1 MEPKAYVMQQRAA
14 EKEQNEREKKA
25 AMNDDNHYEC
35 TKRRKEED
43 NDDQS
48 EESELNKRLRE
59 ILGPPEPTPPSPTPS
74 LKAETKTLLSSSS
87 LVKLSDT
94 EIERAR
100 RASYPIF
107 KDNSAEMLRSSFL
120 FDEIPFDLVRG
131 YRNKPLLDGSYDVY
145 YHDENI
151 DWHALEGWDIPS
163 HSQNNNHRPGMICI
177 GNSASHPGTLEG
189 YLLFLPSGD
198 EYAEQC
204 GYLDSEDYSSDVEND
219 EEEEQN
225 SIEEDQDSSSNVE
238 DDGDNIVDTSD
249 EGNEDII
256 ENEENNEEQSM
267 ADDNQEEQTLESEE
281 SENDSSDDDASNSY
295 IAPS

>member
-1 MEPKAYVMQQRAA
+1 M
-14 EKEQNEREKKA
+14 
-25 AMNDDNHYEC
+25 
-35 TKRRKEED
+35 
-43 NDDQS
+43 
-48 EESELNKRLRE
+48 
-59 ILGPPEPTPPSPTPS
+59 
-74 LKAETKTLLSSSS
+74 KAETETLLSSSS

-131 YRNKPLLDGSYDVY
+131 YKNKPLLAGSYDVY

-204 GYLDSEDYSSDVEND
+204 GYLDSEGETDYSSDVEND

-225 SIEEDQDSSSNVE
+225 SVEEDQDSSSNVE

-267 ADDNQEEQTLESEE
+267 LMIIKRSKV
-281 SENDSSDDDASNSY
+281 
-295 IAPS
+295 